1 MLNRLRKQI
10 EPYFLRIGKLAAGAG
25 IPPLVWTYLGVLL
38 ALSSALAYSGYLAV
52 DGRLGGVLLLASGL
66 ADIIDG
72 SVARVLNRVSIKGA
86 FLDSTLDR
94 LGEIFVFF
102 GILAGGLADPLIV
115 VAAVSLSLM
124 VSYVRARAEG
134 LGVKISGMGIGERA
148 ERLLI
153 LGVMSVIGYTS
164 LGVLVV
170 LVLSA
175 FTTAERIYYVSTLL
189 RESEFRQA

>member
-1 MLNRLRKQI
+1 MLNRLRQQI

-25 IPPLVWTYLGVLL
+25 IPPLAWTYLGVLL

-52 DGRLGGVLLLASGL
+52 DGRLGGILLLASGL

-72 SVARVLNRVSIKGA
+72 SVARVLNRVSTKGA

-102 GILAGGLADPLIV
+102 GILAGGLADPFIV
-115 VAAVSLSLM
+115 VVALSFSLM

-134 LGVKISGMGIGERA
+134 LGVNTSGIGIGERA
-148 ERLLI
+148 ERLLV
-153 LGVMSVIGYTS
+153 LGVMSIIGYTW
-164 LGVLVV
+164 LGVLAV
-170 LVLSA
+170 LVLSV
-175 FTTAERIYYVSTLL
+175 FTTAERAYHVSTLL
-189 RESEFRQA
+189 AEGEFRQA